1 MIDFV
6 PILVFG
12 IPFVAVFGRTIVQ
25 PVLRHLEK
33 REELGG
39 RAAQLEARLAL
50 MEQSLDSME
59 RSVGRLVE
67 EREFYRQLAGPR
79 TGTGG

>member
-39 RAAQLEARLAL
+39 RSAQLEARLAL
-50 MEQSLDSME
+50 MEQSLDGMA

-67 EREFYRQLAGPR
+67 EREFYHQLAGPR
-79 TGTGG
+79 RGTGG